1 MWYNAVIK
9 GEEPGASRKAMDD
22 VNALRAALEAGAQW
36 GRLAITGHD
45 APDVDSCAA
54 CAMLAEL
61 AAFWRIP
68 AQIVLPTRADEQARR
83 VLPRF
88 GLHPDEWRGA
98 LTAADALV
106 LADHHAPLHPGQV
119 VAVIDHHPTLCPPE
133 ALFVCIEPAGACAAM
148 VYRLMIAAGMEPDAR
163 WEALAVTALYL
174 DTMALRSAKI
184 PTQEAAWARETAA
197 RLQMDTPWLEQ
208 EGLGLEDMSRP
219 AAELARLSLKRYEFA
234 GVRVLSSYVQT
245 DAMTQERLGSILRE
259 VRGALLES
267 GAALWVFL
275 HQDPVAMR
283 TTEFDLF
290 ADGRE
295 RRIDY
300 DFLASRGKNVMPR
313 VERELTAGGKD
324 TGEETR

>member
-1 MWYNAVIK
+1 M
-9 GEEPGASRKAMDD
+9 SRKVMDD
-22 VNALRAALEAGAQW
+22 VNTLRAALEAGAQR

-54 CAMLAEL
+54 CAMLSEL
-61 AAFWRIP
+61 AAFWHIP

-88 GLHPDEWRGA
+88 GLHLDNWRGE
-98 LTAADALV
+98 LTAADALALV
-106 LADHHAPLHPGQV
+106 DHHAQLHPGKV
-119 VAVIDHHPTLCPPE
+119 VAVIDHHPTLCPPD
-133 ALFVCIEPAGACAAM
+133 APFVFIEPAGACAAM

-184 PTQEAAWARETAA
+184 PPQEAAWARETAVQL
-197 RLQMDTPWLEQ
+197 RLDTAWLEQ
-208 EGLGLEDMSRP
+208 EGLGLEDMTRP

-234 GVRVLSSYVQT
+234 GVRVISSYVQT
-245 DAMTQERLGSILRE
+245 DAMTAERLEAILCE
-259 VRGALLES
+259 VRRALCRS

-283 TTEFDLF
+283 TTEFDF
-290 ADGRE
+290 YADGRE

-313 VERELTAGGKD
+313 VERELTAGRNEA
-324 TGEETR
+324 GEEAR